1 MPGLYYTSSSYIILF
16 HFSRWNYYVIYFSLV
31 EKTYEKIGVEKLK
44 KKKQCMGNK
53 FCKFIFINIFYP
65 VSLLGSF
72 ASFNYG
78 VEFLWVCY
86 HLPKYNK
93 NNAHLFPLFFLYF
106 LYCSLHQCKNIINYI
121 INRVNIF
128 EGSHHQPWNDI
139 LWRVPFS
146 QPYVNPFFP
155 VKM

>member
-65 VSLLGSF
+65 GFLTRFLCKFQLWCWVFCWCTTIYQNIIKIMHTCFLYSAYTFLLFF
-72 ASFNYG
+72 ASMQEHYK
-78 VEFLWVCY
+78 L
-86 HLPKYNK
+86 YNK
-93 NNAHLFPLFFLYF
+93 QGKHF
-106 LYCSLHQCKNIINYI
+106 
-121 INRVNIF
+121 
-128 EGSHHQPWNDI
+128 
-139 LWRVPFS
+139 WR
-146 QPYVNPFFP
+146 
-155 VKM
+155 